1 MRKMVKMAYVIDDDK
16 IHVHL
21 LKKVIEI
28 KALAEEL
35 MVFENGR
42 EALNHL
48 KKILTNP
55 KKQQILPEII
65 FLDLNMPVMN
75 GWEFLQEF
83 TKLKNKLEQKISL
96 YVMSSSI
103 DAQELE
109 RAQSL
114 NLIKDYLIKPL
125 ELKKFE
131 KIFGNDTAA

>member
-1 MRKMVKMAYVIDDDK
+1 MRKMVKLAYVIDDDK

-28 KALAEEL
+28 KALAEEIL
-35 MVFENGR
+35 VFENGK

-48 KKILTNP
+48 KKLLKNP
-55 KKQQILPEII
+55 EKEPLLPEII
-65 FLDLNMPVMN
+65 FLDLHMPVMN

-83 TKLKNKLEQKISL
+83 TKLKNKLEDEINL

-103 DAQELE
+103 NPKELK
-109 RAQSL
+109 RAQSF

-125 ELKKFE
+125 KLKKFE
-131 KIFGNDTAA
+131 KIFNNDTAA